1 MIRPP
6 ATSIELLPGF
16 TPRPEISNVV
26 FDFDGT
32 LSVLRQGWQNT
43 ILEMFQELL
52 PPVEGEDA
60 SALENELFTEILS
73 FNGRQPIH
81 QMRAFSD
88 RVRQRGGD
96 AQTGEQYL
104 TEYAGRLRIGINK
117 RIARVESGVAAP
129 DEYVVFGARVVL
141 DWLTKRGLRLTLLSG
156 TNEEFVRQELD
167 LLGLTQY
174 FNAGI
179 YGGTKDPAGFSKE
192 AVYERVMRGENISA
206 KNLMSVGDGPVEI
219 RCNRDLG
226 GLAIAVASAEL
237 DNGSGRVH
245 EAKRSLLVAAGAD
258 VVIPDYRD
266 GLELMKLIFE

>member
-104 TEYAGRLRIGINK
+104 TEYAGRLRIGINQ

-141 DWLTKRGLRLTLLSG
+141 DWLTERGLRLTLLSG